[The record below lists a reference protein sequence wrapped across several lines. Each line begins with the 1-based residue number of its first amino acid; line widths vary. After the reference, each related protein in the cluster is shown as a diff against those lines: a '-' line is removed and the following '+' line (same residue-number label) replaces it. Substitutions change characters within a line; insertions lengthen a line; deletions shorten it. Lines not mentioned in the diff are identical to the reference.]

1 MKWVSYGGSISAILK
16 SSDAVQDLD
25 EALKLWE
32 RTLSYRERAIILKE
46 HTSWKR
52 ALEIFVWFKG
62 KGYELTVIHY
72 NTMIRSLGRAQ

>member
-1 MKWVSYGGSISAILK
+1 MGFLWWFNFCNFEVIGCCSGSRRGVE
-16 SSDAVQDLD
+16 AVGKD
-25 EALKLWE
+25 
-32 RTLSYRERAIILKE
+32 LSYRERAIILKE